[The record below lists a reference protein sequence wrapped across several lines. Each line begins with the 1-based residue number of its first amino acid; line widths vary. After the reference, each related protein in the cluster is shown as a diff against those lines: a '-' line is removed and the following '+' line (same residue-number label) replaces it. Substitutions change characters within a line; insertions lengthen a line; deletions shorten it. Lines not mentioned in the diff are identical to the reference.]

1 MKSILIVVVLIVFAF
16 VTVFLAQHDGTNS
29 PITKVENQEPG
40 VYTYTGET
48 RGEVVFNH
56 NVHSEMM
63 DCTDCHGGTPG
74 KIDVTTMEG
83 GHGLCQSCHNDMGL
97 GECGICHSK

>member
-1 MKSILIVVVLIVFAF
+1 MKNTLLVIVLIVFAF

-29 PITKVENQEPG
+29 PITKVDNQEPG

-48 RGEVVFNH
+48 RGEVVFDH
-56 NVHSEMM
+56 NTHSEMM
-63 DCTDCHGGTPG
+63 SCTDCHSDTPG

-97 GECGICHSK
+97 GECTLCHSK